1 MKRTILTAVS
11 LLFLFVLPPHL
22 SAGPR
27 SWQQAQKIAERIGC
41 WAKNSVAP
49 MTPGNVF
56 LKMGD
61 KETAVPLKLTN
72 WGDTEVTSIS
82 YTFYYTDKQVS
93 EGPFVLNLDQ
103 TLKDGETREVKIPI
117 KPGQKLGKEELL
129 FNITQVNGQ
138 YNEASAGYA
147 YLTCCTVNKMPHKR
161 VLVEDYAGMWCW
173 HCPIGLVATDA
184 IARMYPDDVVAVSVH
199 KTDDIS
205 KVVSR
210 GVYEGLI
217 DRYAVTVPAVWV
229 ARDNKAA
236 GFDITDAFKIEKS
249 KVTYMNMEV
258 DAEWDENGNNI
269 RVKTQVEP
277 CMLPDEGETFA
288 IGYVMTASGLS
299 DDKWRQESNYAEYS
313 SDSYKD
319 APEEMKFYADA
330 ANYVEGWSQV
340 KGMVYNHV
348 AIESQGMDNGLEDS
362 KMTDFR
368 ADEVKTHSTTFEG
381 VNKYSVIRDR
391 SKIEIAAVL
400 FNTKT
405 GKIENAA
412 RCSVRNHGTTGI
424 RPNLVQE
431 QKKTE
436 GIYDMQGRKVNGKPT
451 PGIYIV
457 NGKKTVIR

>member
-11 LLFLFVLPPHL
+11 LLILFVLPPHL
-22 SAGPR
+22 SAGPQ

-61 KETAVPLKLTN
+61 KETVVPLKLTN

-93 EGPFVLNLDQ
+93 EGPFVLNFDQ
-103 TLKDGETREVKIPI
+103 PLKNGETREVKIPI

-210 GVYEGLI
+210 SVYEGLI

-236 GFDITDAFKIEKS
+236 GFDIT
-249 KVTYMNMEV
+249 
-258 DAEWDENGNNI
+258 
-269 RVKTQVEP
+269 
-277 CMLPDEGETFA
+277 
-288 IGYVMTASGLS
+288 
-299 DDKWRQESNYAEYS
+299 
-313 SDSYKD
+313 
-319 APEEMKFYADA
+319 DA

-431 QKKTE
+431 QKKQE

>member
-11 LLFLFVLPPHL
+11 LLILFVLPPHL
-22 SAGPR
+22 SAGPQ

-41 WAKNSVAP
+41 WEKNSVAP

-61 KETAVPLKLTN
+61 KETVVPLKLTN

-93 EGPFVLNLDQ
+93 EGPFVLNFDQ
-103 TLKDGETREVKIPI
+103 PLKDGETREVKIPI

-129 FNITQVNGQ
+129 FNIPQVNGQ

-210 GVYEGLI
+210 LVYEGLI
-217 DRYAVTVPAVWV
+217 DRYAVTVPSVWV

-236 GFDITDAFKIEKS
+236 GFDIT
-249 KVTYMNMEV
+249 
-258 DAEWDENGNNI
+258 
-269 RVKTQVEP
+269 
-277 CMLPDEGETFA
+277 
-288 IGYVMTASGLS
+288 
-299 DDKWRQESNYAEYS
+299 
-313 SDSYKD
+313 
-319 APEEMKFYADA
+319 DA

-431 QKKTE
+431 QKKQE

>member
-11 LLFLFVLPPHL
+11 LLILFVLPHHL

-93 EGPFVLNLDQ
+93 EGPFVLNFDQ
-103 TLKDGETREVKIPI
+103 PLKDGETREVKIPI
-117 KPGQKLGKEELL
+117 KPGQKLGKEEVL

-210 GVYEGLI
+210 WVYEGLI

-236 GFDITDAFKIEKS
+236 GFDIT
-249 KVTYMNMEV
+249 
-258 DAEWDENGNNI
+258 
-269 RVKTQVEP
+269 
-277 CMLPDEGETFA
+277 
-288 IGYVMTASGLS
+288 
-299 DDKWRQESNYAEYS
+299 
-313 SDSYKD
+313 
-319 APEEMKFYADA
+319 DA

-431 QKKTE
+431 QKKPE

>member
-11 LLFLFVLPPHL
+11 LLILFVLPPHL
-22 SAGPR
+22 SAGPQ

-49 MTPGNVF
+49 MTQGNVF

-93 EGPFVLNLDQ
+93 EGPFVLHLDQ
-103 TLKDGETREVKIPI
+103 PLKDGETREVKIPI

-236 GFDITDAFKIEKS
+236 GFDITDA
-249 KVTYMNMEV
+249 
-258 DAEWDENGNNI
+258 
-269 RVKTQVEP
+269 
-277 CMLPDEGETFA
+277 
-288 IGYVMTASGLS
+288 
-299 DDKWRQESNYAEYS
+299 
-313 SDSYKD
+313 
-319 APEEMKFYADA
+319 
-330 ANYVEGWSQV
+330 ANYVEGWSKV

-431 QKKTE
+431 QKKPE

>member
-11 LLFLFVLPPHL
+11 LLILFVLPPHL
-22 SAGPR
+22 SAGPQ

-61 KETAVPLKLTN
+61 KETVVPLKLTN

-93 EGPFVLNLDQ
+93 EGPFVLNFDQ
-103 TLKDGETREVKIPI
+103 PLKDGETREVKIPI

-210 GVYEGLI
+210 WVYEGLI

-236 GFDITDAFKIEKS
+236 GFDITDA
-249 KVTYMNMEV
+249 
-258 DAEWDENGNNI
+258 
-269 RVKTQVEP
+269 
-277 CMLPDEGETFA
+277 
-288 IGYVMTASGLS
+288 
-299 DDKWRQESNYAEYS
+299 
-313 SDSYKD
+313 
-319 APEEMKFYADA
+319 

-340 KGMVYNHV
+340 KGMVHNHV

-431 QKKTE
+431 QKKPE

>member
-11 LLFLFVLPPHL
+11 LLILFVLPPHL
-22 SAGPR
+22 SAGPQ
-27 SWQQAQKIAERIGC
+27 SWQQAQNIAERIGC

-61 KETAVPLKLTN
+61 KETVVPLKLTN

-93 EGPFVLNLDQ
+93 EGPFVLNFDQ
-103 TLKDGETREVKIPI
+103 PLKDGETREVKIPI

-210 GVYEGLI
+210 WVYEGLI

-236 GFDITDAFKIEKS
+236 GFDIT
-249 KVTYMNMEV
+249 
-258 DAEWDENGNNI
+258 
-269 RVKTQVEP
+269 
-277 CMLPDEGETFA
+277 
-288 IGYVMTASGLS
+288 
-299 DDKWRQESNYAEYS
+299 
-313 SDSYKD
+313 
-319 APEEMKFYADA
+319 DA

-431 QKKTE
+431 QKKQE

>member
-11 LLFLFVLPPHL
+11 LLILFVLPPHL
-22 SAGPR
+22 SAGPQ

-61 KETAVPLKLTN
+61 KETVVPLKLTN

-93 EGPFVLNLDQ
+93 EGPFVLNFDQ
-103 TLKDGETREVKIPI
+103 PLKDGETREVKIPI

-173 HCPIGLVATDA
+173 HCPIGLVTTDA

-210 GVYEGLI
+210 WVYEGLI

-236 GFDITDAFKIEKS
+236 GFDIT
-249 KVTYMNMEV
+249 
-258 DAEWDENGNNI
+258 
-269 RVKTQVEP
+269 
-277 CMLPDEGETFA
+277 
-288 IGYVMTASGLS
+288 
-299 DDKWRQESNYAEYS
+299 
-313 SDSYKD
+313 
-319 APEEMKFYADA
+319 DA

-457 NGKKTVIR
+457 NGKKMVIR

>member
-11 LLFLFVLPPHL
+11 LLILFVLPPHL
-22 SAGPR
+22 SAGPQ

-61 KETAVPLKLTN
+61 KETVVPLKLTN

-93 EGPFVLNLDQ
+93 EGPFVLNFDQ
-103 TLKDGETREVKIPI
+103 PLKNGETREVKIPI

-210 GVYEGLI
+210 WVYEGLI

-236 GFDITDAFKIEKS
+236 GFDIT
-249 KVTYMNMEV
+249 
-258 DAEWDENGNNI
+258 
-269 RVKTQVEP
+269 
-277 CMLPDEGETFA
+277 
-288 IGYVMTASGLS
+288 
-299 DDKWRQESNYAEYS
+299 
-313 SDSYKD
+313 
-319 APEEMKFYADA
+319 DA

>member
-1 MKRTILTAVS
+1 
-11 LLFLFVLPPHL
+11 
-22 SAGPR
+22 
-27 SWQQAQKIAERIGC
+27 
-41 WAKNSVAP
+41 

-61 KETAVPLKLTN
+61 KETVVPLKLTN
-72 WGDTEVTSIS
+72 WGDIEVTSIS

-93 EGPFVLNLDQ
+93 EGPFVLNFDQ
-103 TLKDGETREVKIPI
+103 PLKDGETREVKIPI

-173 HCPIGLVATDA
+173 HSPIGLVATDA
-184 IARMYPDDVVAVSVH
+184 IVRMYPDDVVAVSVH

-210 GVYEGLI
+210 LVYEGLI

-236 GFDITDAFKIEKS
+236 GFDIT
-249 KVTYMNMEV
+249 
-258 DAEWDENGNNI
+258 
-269 RVKTQVEP
+269 
-277 CMLPDEGETFA
+277 
-288 IGYVMTASGLS
+288 
-299 DDKWRQESNYAEYS
+299 
-313 SDSYKD
+313 
-319 APEEMKFYADA
+319 DA

-431 QKKTE
+431 QKKPE

>member
-11 LLFLFVLPPHL
+11 LLILFVLPPHL
-22 SAGPR
+22 SAGPQ

-61 KETAVPLKLTN
+61 KETVVPLKLTN

-93 EGPFVLNLDQ
+93 EGPFVLNFDQ
-103 TLKDGETREVKIPI
+103 PLKDGETREVKIPI

-210 GVYEGLI
+210 LVYEGLI
-217 DRYAVTVPAVWV
+217 DRYAVTVPSVWV

-236 GFDITDAFKIEKS
+236 GFDIT
-249 KVTYMNMEV
+249 
-258 DAEWDENGNNI
+258 
-269 RVKTQVEP
+269 
-277 CMLPDEGETFA
+277 
-288 IGYVMTASGLS
+288 
-299 DDKWRQESNYAEYS
+299 
-313 SDSYKD
+313 
-319 APEEMKFYADA
+319 DA

-368 ADEVKTHSTTFEG
+368 ADEVKTHSTTFED

>member
-1 MKRTILTAVS
+1 MKRTILTTVS
-11 LLFLFVLPPHL
+11 LLILFVLPPHL
-22 SAGPR
+22 SAGPQ

-61 KETAVPLKLTN
+61 KETVVPLKLTN

-93 EGPFVLNLDQ
+93 EGPFVLNFDQ
-103 TLKDGETREVKIPI
+103 PLKDGETREVKIPI

-210 GVYEGLI
+210 WVYEGLI
-217 DRYAVTVPAVWV
+217 DRYAVTVPSVWV

-236 GFDITDAFKIEKS
+236 GFDIT
-249 KVTYMNMEV
+249 
-258 DAEWDENGNNI
+258 
-269 RVKTQVEP
+269 
-277 CMLPDEGETFA
+277 
-288 IGYVMTASGLS
+288 
-299 DDKWRQESNYAEYS
+299 
-313 SDSYKD
+313 
-319 APEEMKFYADA
+319 DA

-431 QKKTE
+431 QKKPE

>member
-1 MKRTILTAVS
+1 MKRTILTVVS
-11 LLFLFVLPPHL
+11 LLILFVLPPHL
-22 SAGPR
+22 SAGPQ

-61 KETAVPLKLTN
+61 KETVVPLKLTN

-93 EGPFVLNLDQ
+93 EGPFVLNFDQ
-103 TLKDGETREVKIPI
+103 PLKNGETREVKIPI

-210 GVYEGLI
+210 WVYEGLI
-217 DRYAVTVPAVWV
+217 DRYAVTVPSVWV

-236 GFDITDAFKIEKS
+236 GFDIT
-249 KVTYMNMEV
+249 
-258 DAEWDENGNNI
+258 
-269 RVKTQVEP
+269 
-277 CMLPDEGETFA
+277 
-288 IGYVMTASGLS
+288 
-299 DDKWRQESNYAEYS
+299 
-313 SDSYKD
+313 
-319 APEEMKFYADA
+319 DA

-431 QKKTE
+431 QKKQE

>member
-11 LLFLFVLPPHL
+11 LLILFVLPPHL
-22 SAGPR
+22 SAGPQ

-61 KETAVPLKLTN
+61 KETVVPLKLTN

-93 EGPFVLNLDQ
+93 EGPFVLNFDQ
-103 TLKDGETREVKIPI
+103 PLKNGETREVKIPI

-138 YNEASAGYA
+138 NNEASAGYA

-210 GVYEGLI
+210 RVYEGLI

-236 GFDITDAFKIEKS
+236 GFDIT
-249 KVTYMNMEV
+249 
-258 DAEWDENGNNI
+258 
-269 RVKTQVEP
+269 
-277 CMLPDEGETFA
+277 
-288 IGYVMTASGLS
+288 
-299 DDKWRQESNYAEYS
+299 
-313 SDSYKD
+313 
-319 APEEMKFYADA
+319 DA

-431 QKKTE
+431 QKKPE
-436 GIYDMQGRKVNGKPT
+436 SIYDMQGRKVNGKPT

>member
-11 LLFLFVLPPHL
+11 LLILFVLPPHL
-22 SAGPR
+22 SAGPQ
-27 SWQQAQKIAERIGC
+27 SWKQAQKIAERIGC

-61 KETAVPLKLTN
+61 KETVVPLKLTN

-93 EGPFVLNLDQ
+93 EGPFVLNFDQ
-103 TLKDGETREVKIPI
+103 PLKDGETREVKIPI

-210 GVYEGLI
+210 WVYEGLI

-236 GFDITDAFKIEKS
+236 GFDITDA
-249 KVTYMNMEV
+249 
-258 DAEWDENGNNI
+258 
-269 RVKTQVEP
+269 
-277 CMLPDEGETFA
+277 
-288 IGYVMTASGLS
+288 
-299 DDKWRQESNYAEYS
+299 
-313 SDSYKD
+313 
-319 APEEMKFYADA
+319 

-348 AIESQGMDNGLEDS
+348 AIESQGMDNGLEES

-431 QKKTE
+431 QKKPE

>member
-11 LLFLFVLPPHL
+11 LLILFVLPPHL
-22 SAGPR
+22 SAGPQ

-61 KETAVPLKLTN
+61 KETVVPLKLTN

-93 EGPFVLNLDQ
+93 EGPFVLNFDQ
-103 TLKDGETREVKIPI
+103 PLKDGETREVKIPI

-184 IARMYPDDVVAVSVH
+184 IARMFPDDVVAVSVH

-210 GVYEGLI
+210 WVYEGLI

-236 GFDITDAFKIEKS
+236 GFDIT
-249 KVTYMNMEV
+249 
-258 DAEWDENGNNI
+258 
-269 RVKTQVEP
+269 
-277 CMLPDEGETFA
+277 
-288 IGYVMTASGLS
+288 
-299 DDKWRQESNYAEYS
+299 
-313 SDSYKD
+313 
-319 APEEMKFYADA
+319 DA

-381 VNKYSVIRDR
+381 VNQYSVIRDR

>member
-11 LLFLFVLPPHL
+11 LLILFVLPPHL

-93 EGPFVLNLDQ
+93 EGPFVLHFDQ
-103 TLKDGETREVKIPI
+103 PLKDGETREVKIPI

-138 YNEASAGYA
+138 YNEASAGYT

-161 VLVEDYAGMWCW
+161 VLVEDYAGMWCP

-210 GVYEGLI
+210 WVYEGLI

-236 GFDITDAFKIEKS
+236 GFDIT
-249 KVTYMNMEV
+249 
-258 DAEWDENGNNI
+258 
-269 RVKTQVEP
+269 
-277 CMLPDEGETFA
+277 
-288 IGYVMTASGLS
+288 
-299 DDKWRQESNYAEYS
+299 
-313 SDSYKD
+313 
-319 APEEMKFYADA
+319 DA

-431 QKKTE
+431 QKKPE

>member
-11 LLFLFVLPPHL
+11 LLILFVLPPHL
-22 SAGPR
+22 SAGPQ

-61 KETAVPLKLTN
+61 KETVVPLKLTN

-93 EGPFVLNLDQ
+93 EGPFVLNFDQ
-103 TLKDGETREVKIPI
+103 PLKDGETREVKIPI

-210 GVYEGLI
+210 LVYEGLI
-217 DRYAVTVPAVWV
+217 DRYAVTVPSVWV

-236 GFDITDAFKIEKS
+236 GFDIT
-249 KVTYMNMEV
+249 
-258 DAEWDENGNNI
+258 
-269 RVKTQVEP
+269 
-277 CMLPDEGETFA
+277 
-288 IGYVMTASGLS
+288 
-299 DDKWRQESNYAEYS
+299 
-313 SDSYKD
+313 
-319 APEEMKFYADA
+319 DA

-391 SKIEIAAVL
+391 SKVEIAAVL

-431 QKKTE
+431 QKKPE
-436 GIYDMQGRKVNGKPT
+436 GIYDMQGHKVNGKPT

>member
-11 LLFLFVLPPHL
+11 LLILFVLPPHL
-22 SAGPR
+22 SAGPQ

-61 KETAVPLKLTN
+61 KETVVPLKLTN

-93 EGPFVLNLDQ
+93 EGPFVLNFDQ
-103 TLKDGETREVKIPI
+103 PLKDGETREVKIPI

-210 GVYEGLI
+210 WVYEGLI

-236 GFDITDAFKIEKS
+236 GFDIT
-249 KVTYMNMEV
+249 
-258 DAEWDENGNNI
+258 
-269 RVKTQVEP
+269 
-277 CMLPDEGETFA
+277 
-288 IGYVMTASGLS
+288 
-299 DDKWRQESNYAEYS
+299 
-313 SDSYKD
+313 
-319 APEEMKFYADA
+319 DA

-381 VNKYSVIRDR
+381 VNQYSVIRDR

-436 GIYDMQGRKVNGKPT
+436 GIYDMQGRKVTGKPT

>member
-11 LLFLFVLPPHL
+11 LLILFVLPPHL
-22 SAGPR
+22 SAGPQ
-27 SWQQAQKIAERIGC
+27 SWQQAQKIAERISC

-61 KETAVPLKLTN
+61 KETVVPLKLTN

-93 EGPFVLNLDQ
+93 EGPFVLNFDQ
-103 TLKDGETREVKIPI
+103 PLKNGETREVKIPI

-210 GVYEGLI
+210 LVYEGLI
-217 DRYAVTVPAVWV
+217 DRYAVTVPSVWV

-236 GFDITDAFKIEKS
+236 GFDIT
-249 KVTYMNMEV
+249 
-258 DAEWDENGNNI
+258 
-269 RVKTQVEP
+269 
-277 CMLPDEGETFA
+277 
-288 IGYVMTASGLS
+288 
-299 DDKWRQESNYAEYS
+299 
-313 SDSYKD
+313 
-319 APEEMKFYADA
+319 DA

>member
-11 LLFLFVLPPHL
+11 LLILFVLPPHL
-22 SAGPR
+22 SAGPQ

-61 KETAVPLKLTN
+61 KETVVPLKLTN
-72 WGDTEVTSIS
+72 WGDTEVSSIT

-93 EGPFVLNLDQ
+93 EGPFVLNFDQ
-103 TLKDGETREVKIPI
+103 PLKDGETREVKIPI

-210 GVYEGLI
+210 LVYEGLI
-217 DRYAVTVPAVWV
+217 DRYAVTVPSVWV

-236 GFDITDAFKIEKS
+236 GFDIT
-249 KVTYMNMEV
+249 
-258 DAEWDENGNNI
+258 
-269 RVKTQVEP
+269 
-277 CMLPDEGETFA
+277 
-288 IGYVMTASGLS
+288 
-299 DDKWRQESNYAEYS
+299 
-313 SDSYKD
+313 
-319 APEEMKFYADA
+319 DA

-431 QKKTE
+431 QKKPE

>member
-11 LLFLFVLPPHL
+11 LLILFVLPPHL

-61 KETAVPLKLTN
+61 KETVVPLKLTN

-93 EGPFVLNLDQ
+93 EGPFVLHLDQ
-103 TLKDGETREVKIPI
+103 PLKDGETREVKIPI
-117 KPGQKLGKEELL
+117 KPGQKLGKEEVL
-129 FNITQVNGQ
+129 FNITQVNGL

-210 GVYEGLI
+210 WVYEGLI

-236 GFDITDAFKIEKS
+236 GFDIT
-249 KVTYMNMEV
+249 
-258 DAEWDENGNNI
+258 
-269 RVKTQVEP
+269 
-277 CMLPDEGETFA
+277 
-288 IGYVMTASGLS
+288 
-299 DDKWRQESNYAEYS
+299 
-313 SDSYKD
+313 
-319 APEEMKFYADA
+319 DA

-431 QKKTE
+431 QKKPE

>member
-11 LLFLFVLPPHL
+11 LLILFVLPPHL
-22 SAGPR
+22 SAGPQ

-56 LKMGD
+56 LKMWD
-61 KETAVPLKLTN
+61 KETVVPLKLTN

-93 EGPFVLNLDQ
+93 EGPFVLNFDQ
-103 TLKDGETREVKIPI
+103 PLKDGETREVKIPI

-210 GVYEGLI
+210 WVYEGLI

-236 GFDITDAFKIEKS
+236 GFDIT
-249 KVTYMNMEV
+249 
-258 DAEWDENGNNI
+258 
-269 RVKTQVEP
+269 
-277 CMLPDEGETFA
+277 
-288 IGYVMTASGLS
+288 
-299 DDKWRQESNYAEYS
+299 
-313 SDSYKD
+313 
-319 APEEMKFYADA
+319 DA

-362 KMTDFR
+362 KMTGFR

>member
-11 LLFLFVLPPHL
+11 LLILFVLPPHL
-22 SAGPR
+22 SAGPQ

-61 KETAVPLKLTN
+61 KETVVPLKLTN

-93 EGPFVLNLDQ
+93 EGPFVLNFDQ
-103 TLKDGETREVKIPI
+103 PLKNRETREVKIPI

-210 GVYEGLI
+210 LVYEGLI
-217 DRYAVTVPAVWV
+217 DRYAVTVPSVWV

-236 GFDITDAFKIEKS
+236 GFDITDA
-249 KVTYMNMEV
+249 
-258 DAEWDENGNNI
+258 
-269 RVKTQVEP
+269 
-277 CMLPDEGETFA
+277 
-288 IGYVMTASGLS
+288 
-299 DDKWRQESNYAEYS
+299 
-313 SDSYKD
+313 
-319 APEEMKFYADA
+319 
-330 ANYVEGWSQV
+330 ANYVEGWSKV

-431 QKKTE
+431 QKKPE

>member
-11 LLFLFVLPPHL
+11 LLILFVLPPHL
-22 SAGPR
+22 SAGPQ

-61 KETAVPLKLTN
+61 KETVVPLKLTN

-93 EGPFVLNLDQ
+93 EGPFVLHFDQ
-103 TLKDGETREVKIPI
+103 PLKDGETREVKIPI
-117 KPGQKLGKEELL
+117 KPGQKLGKEEVL

-184 IARMYPDDVVAVSVH
+184 IVRMYPDDVVAVSVH

-210 GVYEGLI
+210 WVYEGLI

-236 GFDITDAFKIEKS
+236 GFDIT
-249 KVTYMNMEV
+249 
-258 DAEWDENGNNI
+258 
-269 RVKTQVEP
+269 
-277 CMLPDEGETFA
+277 
-288 IGYVMTASGLS
+288 
-299 DDKWRQESNYAEYS
+299 
-313 SDSYKD
+313 
-319 APEEMKFYADA
+319 DA

-431 QKKTE
+431 QKKPE

>member
-11 LLFLFVLPPHL
+11 LLILFVLPPHL
-22 SAGPR
+22 SAGPQ

-61 KETAVPLKLTN
+61 KETVVPLKLTN

-93 EGPFVLNLDQ
+93 EGPFVLNFDQ
-103 TLKDGETREVKIPI
+103 PLKDGETREVKIPI

-129 FNITQVNGQ
+129 FNIPQVNGQ

-210 GVYEGLI
+210 WVYEGLI

-236 GFDITDAFKIEKS
+236 GFDIT
-249 KVTYMNMEV
+249 
-258 DAEWDENGNNI
+258 
-269 RVKTQVEP
+269 
-277 CMLPDEGETFA
+277 
-288 IGYVMTASGLS
+288 
-299 DDKWRQESNYAEYS
+299 
-313 SDSYKD
+313 
-319 APEEMKFYADA
+319 DA

-431 QKKTE
+431 QKKPE

>member
-11 LLFLFVLPPHL
+11 LLILFVLPPHL

-93 EGPFVLNLDQ
+93 EGPFVLHFDQ
-103 TLKDGETREVKIPI
+103 PLKDGETREVKIPI

-210 GVYEGLI
+210 WVYEGLI

-236 GFDITDAFKIEKS
+236 GFDIT
-249 KVTYMNMEV
+249 
-258 DAEWDENGNNI
+258 
-269 RVKTQVEP
+269 
-277 CMLPDEGETFA
+277 
-288 IGYVMTASGLS
+288 
-299 DDKWRQESNYAEYS
+299 
-313 SDSYKD
+313 
-319 APEEMKFYADA
+319 DA

-405 GKIENAA
+405 GKIVNAA

-431 QKKTE
+431 QKKPE

>member
-11 LLFLFVLPPHL
+11 LLILFVLPPHL
-22 SAGPR
+22 SAGPQ

-61 KETAVPLKLTN
+61 KETVVPLKLTN
-72 WGDTEVTSIS
+72 WDDTEVTSIS

-93 EGPFVLNLDQ
+93 EGPFVLNFDQ
-103 TLKDGETREVKIPI
+103 PLKDGETREVKIPI
-117 KPGQKLGKEELL
+117 RPGQKLGKEELL

-210 GVYEGLI
+210 WVYEGLI

-236 GFDITDAFKIEKS
+236 GFDIT
-249 KVTYMNMEV
+249 
-258 DAEWDENGNNI
+258 
-269 RVKTQVEP
+269 
-277 CMLPDEGETFA
+277 
-288 IGYVMTASGLS
+288 
-299 DDKWRQESNYAEYS
+299 
-313 SDSYKD
+313 
-319 APEEMKFYADA
+319 DA

-381 VNKYSVIRDR
+381 VNQYSVIRDR

-431 QKKTE
+431 QKKQE

>member
-11 LLFLFVLPPHL
+11 LLILFVLPHHL

-93 EGPFVLNLDQ
+93 EGPFVLHLDQ
-103 TLKDGETREVKIPI
+103 PLKDGETREVKIPI
-117 KPGQKLGKEELL
+117 KPGQKQGKEELL

-199 KTDDIS
+199 KADDIS

-210 GVYEGLI
+210 WVYEGLI

-236 GFDITDAFKIEKS
+236 GFDIT
-249 KVTYMNMEV
+249 
-258 DAEWDENGNNI
+258 
-269 RVKTQVEP
+269 
-277 CMLPDEGETFA
+277 
-288 IGYVMTASGLS
+288 
-299 DDKWRQESNYAEYS
+299 
-313 SDSYKD
+313 
-319 APEEMKFYADA
+319 DA

-431 QKKTE
+431 QKKPE

>member
-11 LLFLFVLPPHL
+11 LLILFVLPPHL
-22 SAGPR
+22 SAGPQ

-61 KETAVPLKLTN
+61 KETVVPLKLTN
-72 WGDTEVTSIS
+72 WGDTDVTSIS

-93 EGPFVLNLDQ
+93 EGPFVLNFDQ
-103 TLKDGETREVKIPI
+103 PLKDGETREVKIPI

-210 GVYEGLI
+210 WVYEGLI

-236 GFDITDAFKIEKS
+236 GFDIT
-249 KVTYMNMEV
+249 
-258 DAEWDENGNNI
+258 
-269 RVKTQVEP
+269 
-277 CMLPDEGETFA
+277 
-288 IGYVMTASGLS
+288 
-299 DDKWRQESNYAEYS
+299 
-313 SDSYKD
+313 
-319 APEEMKFYADA
+319 DA

-431 QKKTE
+431 QKKQE

>member
-11 LLFLFVLPPHL
+11 LLILFVLPPHL
-22 SAGPR
+22 SAGPQ

-61 KETAVPLKLTN
+61 KETVVPLKLTN

-93 EGPFVLNLDQ
+93 EGPFVLNFDQ
-103 TLKDGETREVKIPI
+103 PLKDGETREVKIPI

-210 GVYEGLI
+210 WVYEGLI

-236 GFDITDAFKIEKS
+236 GFDIT
-249 KVTYMNMEV
+249 
-258 DAEWDENGNNI
+258 
-269 RVKTQVEP
+269 
-277 CMLPDEGETFA
+277 
-288 IGYVMTASGLS
+288 
-299 DDKWRQESNYAEYS
+299 
-313 SDSYKD
+313 
-319 APEEMKFYADA
+319 DA

-400 FNTKT
+400 FNTKI

>member
-11 LLFLFVLPPHL
+11 LLILFVLPPHL
-22 SAGPR
+22 SAGPQ

-61 KETAVPLKLTN
+61 KETVVPLKLTN

-93 EGPFVLNLDQ
+93 EGPFVLNFDQ
-103 TLKDGETREVKIPI
+103 PLKDGETREVKIPI

-210 GVYEGLI
+210 WVYEGLI
-217 DRYAVTVPAVWV
+217 DRYAVTVPSVWV

-236 GFDITDAFKIEKS
+236 GFDIT
-249 KVTYMNMEV
+249 
-258 DAEWDENGNNI
+258 
-269 RVKTQVEP
+269 
-277 CMLPDEGETFA
+277 
-288 IGYVMTASGLS
+288 
-299 DDKWRQESNYAEYS
+299 
-313 SDSYKD
+313 
-319 APEEMKFYADA
+319 DA

-431 QKKTE
+431 QKKQE

>member
-11 LLFLFVLPPHL
+11 LLILFVLPPHL
-22 SAGPR
+22 SAGPQ

-41 WAKNSVAP
+41 WEKSSVAP

-61 KETAVPLKLTN
+61 KETVVPLKLTN

-93 EGPFVLNLDQ
+93 EGPFVLNFDQ
-103 TLKDGETREVKIPI
+103 PLKNGETREVKIPI

-210 GVYEGLI
+210 LVYEGLI

-236 GFDITDAFKIEKS
+236 GFDIT
-249 KVTYMNMEV
+249 
-258 DAEWDENGNNI
+258 
-269 RVKTQVEP
+269 
-277 CMLPDEGETFA
+277 
-288 IGYVMTASGLS
+288 
-299 DDKWRQESNYAEYS
+299 
-313 SDSYKD
+313 
-319 APEEMKFYADA
+319 DA

-431 QKKTE
+431 QKKPE

>member
-1 MKRTILTAVS
+1 
-11 LLFLFVLPPHL
+11 
-22 SAGPR
+22 
-27 SWQQAQKIAERIGC
+27 
-41 WAKNSVAP
+41 

-93 EGPFVLNLDQ
+93 EGPFVLHLDQ
-103 TLKDGETREVKIPI
+103 PLKDGETREVKIPI
-117 KPGQKLGKEELL
+117 KPGQKLGKEEVL

-147 YLTCCTVNKMPHKR
+147 YLTCCTVNKMPLKR
-161 VLVEDYAGMWCW
+161 VLVEDYAGMWCS

-210 GVYEGLI
+210 WVYEGLI

-236 GFDITDAFKIEKS
+236 GFDIT
-249 KVTYMNMEV
+249 
-258 DAEWDENGNNI
+258 
-269 RVKTQVEP
+269 
-277 CMLPDEGETFA
+277 
-288 IGYVMTASGLS
+288 
-299 DDKWRQESNYAEYS
+299 
-313 SDSYKD
+313 
-319 APEEMKFYADA
+319 DA

-431 QKKTE
+431 QKKQE

>member
-11 LLFLFVLPPHL
+11 LLILFVLPPHL
-22 SAGPR
+22 SAGPQ

-61 KETAVPLKLTN
+61 KETVVPLKLTN

-93 EGPFVLNLDQ
+93 EGPFVLNFDQ
-103 TLKDGETREVKIPI
+103 PLKDGETREVKIPI

-199 KTDDIS
+199 KADDIS

-236 GFDITDAFKIEKS
+236 GFDIT
-249 KVTYMNMEV
+249 
-258 DAEWDENGNNI
+258 
-269 RVKTQVEP
+269 
-277 CMLPDEGETFA
+277 
-288 IGYVMTASGLS
+288 
-299 DDKWRQESNYAEYS
+299 
-313 SDSYKD
+313 
-319 APEEMKFYADA
+319 DA

-431 QKKTE
+431 QKKPE

>member
-11 LLFLFVLPPHL
+11 LLILFVLPPHL
-22 SAGPR
+22 SAGPQ

-103 TLKDGETREVKIPI
+103 PLKDGETREVKIPI
-117 KPGQKLGKEELL
+117 KPGQKLGKEEVL

-210 GVYEGLI
+210 WVYEGLI

-236 GFDITDAFKIEKS
+236 GFDIT
-249 KVTYMNMEV
+249 
-258 DAEWDENGNNI
+258 
-269 RVKTQVEP
+269 
-277 CMLPDEGETFA
+277 
-288 IGYVMTASGLS
+288 
-299 DDKWRQESNYAEYS
+299 
-313 SDSYKD
+313 
-319 APEEMKFYADA
+319 DA

-431 QKKTE
+431 QKKPE

>member
-1 MKRTILTAVS
+1 
-11 LLFLFVLPPHL
+11 
-22 SAGPR
+22 
-27 SWQQAQKIAERIGC
+27 
-41 WAKNSVAP
+41 
-49 MTPGNVF
+49 MTPSNVF

-61 KETAVPLKLTN
+61 KETVVPLKLTN

-93 EGPFVLNLDQ
+93 EGPFVLNFDQ
-103 TLKDGETREVKIPI
+103 PLKDGETREVKIPI

-210 GVYEGLI
+210 WVYEGLI

-236 GFDITDAFKIEKS
+236 GFDIT
-249 KVTYMNMEV
+249 
-258 DAEWDENGNNI
+258 
-269 RVKTQVEP
+269 
-277 CMLPDEGETFA
+277 
-288 IGYVMTASGLS
+288 
-299 DDKWRQESNYAEYS
+299 
-313 SDSYKD
+313 
-319 APEEMKFYADA
+319 DA

-381 VNKYSVIRDR
+381 VNQYSVIRDR

>member
-11 LLFLFVLPPHL
+11 LLILFVLPPHL
-22 SAGPR
+22 SAGPQ

-61 KETAVPLKLTN
+61 KETVVPLKLTN

-93 EGPFVLNLDQ
+93 EGPFVLNFDQ
-103 TLKDGETREVKIPI
+103 PLKNGETREVKIPI

-210 GVYEGLI
+210 WVYEGLI

-236 GFDITDAFKIEKS
+236 GFDIT
-249 KVTYMNMEV
+249 
-258 DAEWDENGNNI
+258 
-269 RVKTQVEP
+269 
-277 CMLPDEGETFA
+277 
-288 IGYVMTASGLS
+288 
-299 DDKWRQESNYAEYS
+299 
-313 SDSYKD
+313 
-319 APEEMKFYADA
+319 DA

-431 QKKTE
+431 QKKPE

-457 NGKKTVIR
+457 NGNKTVIR

>member
-11 LLFLFVLPPHL
+11 LLILFVLPPHL
-22 SAGPR
+22 SAGPQ

-61 KETAVPLKLTN
+61 KETVVPLKLTN

-93 EGPFVLNLDQ
+93 EGPFVLNFDQ
-103 TLKDGETREVKIPI
+103 PLKNGETREVKIPI

-138 YNEASAGYA
+138 NNEASAGYA

-210 GVYEGLI
+210 WVYEGLI
-217 DRYAVTVPAVWV
+217 DRYAVTVPSVWV

-236 GFDITDAFKIEKS
+236 GFDIT
-249 KVTYMNMEV
+249 
-258 DAEWDENGNNI
+258 
-269 RVKTQVEP
+269 
-277 CMLPDEGETFA
+277 
-288 IGYVMTASGLS
+288 
-299 DDKWRQESNYAEYS
+299 
-313 SDSYKD
+313 
-319 APEEMKFYADA
+319 DA

-431 QKKTE
+431 QKKQE
-436 GIYDMQGRKVNGKPT
+436 GIFDMQGRKVNGKPT

>member
-11 LLFLFVLPPHL
+11 LLILFVLPPHL
-22 SAGPR
+22 SAGPQ

-61 KETAVPLKLTN
+61 KETVVPLKLTN

-93 EGPFVLNLDQ
+93 EGPFVLNFDQ
-103 TLKDGETREVKIPI
+103 PLKNGETREVKIPI

-129 FNITQVNGQ
+129 FNIPQVNGQ

-210 GVYEGLI
+210 SVYEGLI

-236 GFDITDAFKIEKS
+236 GFDIT
-249 KVTYMNMEV
+249 
-258 DAEWDENGNNI
+258 
-269 RVKTQVEP
+269 
-277 CMLPDEGETFA
+277 
-288 IGYVMTASGLS
+288 
-299 DDKWRQESNYAEYS
+299 
-313 SDSYKD
+313 
-319 APEEMKFYADA
+319 DA

-431 QKKTE
+431 QKKPE

>member
-11 LLFLFVLPPHL
+11 LLILFVLPPHL
-22 SAGPR
+22 SAGSQ

-41 WAKNSVAP
+41 WAKYSVAP

-93 EGPFVLNLDQ
+93 EGPFVLHLDQ
-103 TLKDGETREVKIPI
+103 PLKDGETREVKIPI
-117 KPGQKLGKEELL
+117 KPGQKLGKEEVL

-210 GVYEGLI
+210 LVYEGLI

-236 GFDITDAFKIEKS
+236 GFDIT
-249 KVTYMNMEV
+249 
-258 DAEWDENGNNI
+258 
-269 RVKTQVEP
+269 
-277 CMLPDEGETFA
+277 
-288 IGYVMTASGLS
+288 
-299 DDKWRQESNYAEYS
+299 
-313 SDSYKD
+313 
-319 APEEMKFYADA
+319 DA

-431 QKKTE
+431 QKKPE